1 MQLVEL
7 DNILGEYYAQA
18 SLNMEGLYQKMCTL
32 ILE

>member
-18 SLNMEGLYQKMCTL
+18 SLNMEGFIEKCVH
-32 ILE
+32 